1 MSNKKKVAKGKGG
14 KSADD
19 DEDWDSILA
28 AEIQANE
35 AAKPVAVVAPVVE
48 KKAAEA
54 ADEDDDEDDDDE
66 ADGAA
71 GAKKVGYLLQ
81 LCHH

>member
-19 DEDWDSILA
+19 DEDWDSILT

-35 AAKPVAVVAPVVE
+35 AVKPAPAAPAVVDS
-48 KKAAEA
+48 KKASEA

-71 GAKKVGYLLQ
+71 GAKKVGMT
-81 LCHH
+81 